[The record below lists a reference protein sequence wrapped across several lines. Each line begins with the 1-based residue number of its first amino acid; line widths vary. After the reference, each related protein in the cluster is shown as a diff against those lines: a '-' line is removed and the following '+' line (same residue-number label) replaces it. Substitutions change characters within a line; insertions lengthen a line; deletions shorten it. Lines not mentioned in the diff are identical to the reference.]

1 MGDLKFMSRMRSAV
15 EWSKQMDVDEEEVG
29 GKEERKR
36 GTWEEVSSVQ
46 KIHYVFFCFLLLF
59 KCASDSSDFACHA
72 KTIPSQ
78 VEETE
83 VEEGKWKEGARGA
96 PRLVAMTPNPS

>member
-1 MGDLKFMSRMRSAV
+1 MSRMRSAV

-46 KIHYVFFCFLLLF
+46 KIHHVFASFYWSTALLILLTSLVML
-59 KCASDSSDFACHA
+59 K
-72 KTIPSQ
+72 PSHPRWRKRRLKKAN
-78 VEETE
+78 
-83 VEEGKWKEGARGA
+83 GKRA
-96 PRLVAMTPNPS
+96 PAGLLG

>member
-1 MGDLKFMSRMRSAV
+1 MKFMSRMRSAV

-46 KIHYVFFCFLLLF
+46 KIHLVLTSYYCSSAPLILLTSLVML
-59 KCASDSSDFACHA
+59 
-72 KTIPSQ
+72 TIPPQ

-96 PRLVAMTPNPS
+96 PRLVAMIPVPS

>member
-1 MGDLKFMSRMRSAV
+1 MKFMSRMRSAV

-46 KIHYVFFCFLLLF
+46 KIHLILASYNWFCAPLIFHLSCEPSHHRWRKRRLKKANGKRAHAGLL
-59 KCASDSSDFACHA
+59 
-72 KTIPSQ
+72 
-78 VEETE
+78 
-83 VEEGKWKEGARGA
+83 G
-96 PRLVAMTPNPS
+96 

>member
-1 MGDLKFMSRMRSAV
+1 MKFMSRMRSAV

-46 KIHYVFFCFLLLF
+46 KIHLFRLPITGLRAPLIFLTSLML
-59 KCASDSSDFACHA
+59 K
-72 KTIPSQ
+72 PSH
-78 VEETE
+78 
-83 VEEGKWKEGARGA
+83 
-96 PRLVAMTPNPS
+96 PRWRKRR

>member
-1 MGDLKFMSRMRSAV
+1 MGDLKFLSRMRSAV

-46 KIHYVFFCFLLLF
+46 KILYVFFASYYCSSAPLILLTSLVML
-59 KCASDSSDFACHA
+59 K
-72 KTIPSQ
+72 PSHPRWRKRRLKKANGKR
-78 VEETE
+78 VL
-83 VEEGKWKEGARGA
+83 EGLLG
-96 PRLVAMTPNPS
+96 

>member
-1 MGDLKFMSRMRSAV
+1 MNKAIETRRVGDLKFMSRMRSAV

-46 KIHYVFFCFLLLF
+46 KIHLVLTSYYWSSAPLILLTSLVML
-59 KCASDSSDFACHA
+59 K
-72 KTIPSQ
+72 PSHPRWRKRRLKKANGKR
-78 VEETE
+78 VL
-83 VEEGKWKEGARGA
+83 EGLLG
-96 PRLVAMTPNPS
+96 

>member
-1 MGDLKFMSRMRSAV
+1 MKFMSRMRSAV

-46 KIHYVFFCFLLLF
+46 KIHHVLASFYCSSAPLILLNSLVMLIIL
-59 KCASDSSDFACHA
+59 
-72 KTIPSQ
+72 IPSQ

-83 VEEGKWKEGARGA
+83 VEEGKWKEGTRGA
-96 PRLVAMTPNPS
+96 PRLVAMIPAPS